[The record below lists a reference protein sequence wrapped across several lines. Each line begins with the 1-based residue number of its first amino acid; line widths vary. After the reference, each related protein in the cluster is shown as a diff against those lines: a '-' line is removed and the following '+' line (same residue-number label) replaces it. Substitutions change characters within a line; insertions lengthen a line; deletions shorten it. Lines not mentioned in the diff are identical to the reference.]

1 MHILLQKKLSKKF
14 RMQYNK
20 LPNLKLITNLIL
32 LMEIAQMYSP
42 NRSLLNSILR
52 LLEHHKDFIKAA
64 NSKILKNIF
73 EENSSK
79 MDI

>member
-1 MHILLQKKLSKKF
+1 
-14 RMQYNK
+14 
-20 LPNLKLITNLIL
+20 
-32 LMEIAQMYSP
+32 MEIAQMYSP

-52 LLEHHKDFIKAA
+52 LLEHHKDFIKDA